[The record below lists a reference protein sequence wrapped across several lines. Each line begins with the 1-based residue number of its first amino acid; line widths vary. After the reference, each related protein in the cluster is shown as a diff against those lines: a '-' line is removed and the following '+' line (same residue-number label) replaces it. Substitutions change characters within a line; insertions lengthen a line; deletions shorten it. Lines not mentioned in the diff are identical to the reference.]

1 MLSDLKKKFS
11 EETSIL
17 VNDLENLNVQELDKV
32 LQTYRYNPWILKDC
46 FYRYIMLGNFTK
58 ANSIIEM
65 INHEFPEINEAFQYQ
80 LDLMT
85 FILEKLETNEESK

>member
-1 MLSDLKKKFS
+1 
-11 EETSIL
+11 
-17 VNDLENLNVQELDKV
+17 
-32 LQTYRYNPWILKDC
+32 
-46 FYRYIMLGNFTK
+46 MLGNFTK

-65 INHEFPEINEAFQYQ
+65 INTEFPEINEAFQYQ